1 MLNKVK
7 SSDLYTSKLVK
18 LELPIRTELD
28 LNKLSQTTQIFM
40 AMGSEDVGIT
50 MNGALVAVVLWSIYN
65 IHSNEFKTYRN

>member
-1 MLNKVK
+1 M
-7 SSDLYTSKLVK
+7 K